1 MDPAAVTTLLESL
14 TDQTLA
20 SEFEPVVCLEAPE
33 GDEGLVV
40 TIGGRGTFVSPK
52 NVHQQH
58 QSVAPASIGSSPTRH
73 RGSWSRIGSVP

>member
-33 GDEGLVV
+33 E
-40 TIGGRGTFVSPK
+40 IGRAHV
-52 NVHQQH
+52 
-58 QSVAPASIGSSPTRH
+58 
-73 RGSWSRIGSVP
+73 